1 MGSAESGRRP
11 RASSLTDNARS
22 GETACLWIPLE
33 SVRCAYLRARRR
45 RPGTI
50 TTSCG
55 ARGGSVAVS
64 HYSRHTHGTGMQQRP
79 GGDGRCYWSV
89 ATAVRSFRNS
99 AVLGAWLMGM
109 HCSEGCRAS
118 GGSFREI
125 ARLCSVHPEGARSI
139 GQASTAH
146 RLNCLAPRPE
156 EPDWLARLFC
166 LSLCPAPTTC

>member
-1 MGSAESGRRP
+1 MPLDTLGVGAVCLSSSAPTSSWHDNDIVWRAWLKRSRITLQQAYAWDWNAAAAWWRRALLLVHGDSGP
-11 RASSLTDNARS
+11 KLS
-22 GETACLWIPLE
+22 
-33 SVRCAYLRARRR
+33 
-45 RPGTI
+45 
-50 TTSCG
+50 
-55 ARGGSVAVS
+55 
-64 HYSRHTHGTGMQQRP
+64 Q
-79 GGDGRCYWSV
+79 
-89 ATAVRSFRNS
+89 S

-166 LSLCPAPTTC
+166 LSLCPTPTTC